1 MKTLAYG
8 HRRNR
13 TPSSTPCRAT
23 AIAVVVLSRR
33 IATDEQ

>member
-8 HRRNR
+8 RHRDR
-13 TPSSTPCRAT
+13 TPSSTPCRVT

-33 IATDEQ
+33 IATG